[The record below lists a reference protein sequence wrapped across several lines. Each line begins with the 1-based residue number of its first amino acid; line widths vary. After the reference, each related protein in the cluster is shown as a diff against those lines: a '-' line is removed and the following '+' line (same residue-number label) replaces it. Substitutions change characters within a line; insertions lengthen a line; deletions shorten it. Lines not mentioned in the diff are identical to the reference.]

1 MAEEIIGEPAMALI
15 AKVPPAVV
23 GGRKRKRVSVFARL
37 YVSVRVEGW
46 VRV

>member
-1 MAEEIIGEPAMALI
+1 MAKEIIGEPAMALV

-23 GGRKRKRVSVFARL
+23 GGRKRERVSVFARL
-37 YVSVRVEGW
+37 HVSVRVEGW